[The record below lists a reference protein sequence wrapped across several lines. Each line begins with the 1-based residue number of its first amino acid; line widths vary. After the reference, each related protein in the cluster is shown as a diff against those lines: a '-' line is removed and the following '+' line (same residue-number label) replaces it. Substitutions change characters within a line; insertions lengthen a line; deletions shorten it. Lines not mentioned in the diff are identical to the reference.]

1 MSKTYTKSELQDNR
15 EQLIADFY
23 ATTPRSAKKRIL
35 TKKERKILGIGRDRG
50 IAKIKH
56 IRISPSKV
64 SIVVRTVINKQVDE
78 AIAILKYTPK
88 AAAPILIKLLEQAAA
103 NAVNNNNLN
112 RDDLY
117 FTDCQVGPGIT
128 MKRYKPRGK
137 GSASPILKRS
147 SHISVTVTEK
157 VEEAV

>member
-1 MSKTYTKSELQDNR
+1 MSRTYTKQELQDNR
-15 EQLIADFY
+15 EQLISEFY
-23 ATTPRSAKKRIL
+23 AQTPRSAKKRTL
-35 TKKERKILGIGRDRG
+35 TKKERKVLGIGRDRG
-50 IAKIKH
+50 VARVKH
-56 IRISPSKV
+56 ERISPSKV

-78 AIAILKYTPK
+78 AIAILRYTPK
-88 AAAPILIKLLEQAAA
+88 AAAEILIKLLESAAS

-137 GSASPILKRS
+137 GAASPILKRTS
-147 SHISVTVTEK
+147 NITVTVKEK
-157 VEEAV
+157 TEEAN